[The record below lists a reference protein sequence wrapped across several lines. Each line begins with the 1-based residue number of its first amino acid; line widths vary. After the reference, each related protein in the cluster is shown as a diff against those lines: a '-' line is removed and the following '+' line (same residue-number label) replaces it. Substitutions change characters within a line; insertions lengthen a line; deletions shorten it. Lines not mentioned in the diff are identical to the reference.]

1 MGVYVLRMAPCWGT
15 AALAPAY
22 ELQLLSKS
30 IDDGMALLSDGSPIE
45 TPLKAGTTVPEAPR
59 RDYLATFKTG
69 TAPVVLH
76 RAVCG
81 VELKPGNSRKTVPT
95 TRREYLRLV

>member
-45 TPLKAGTTVPEAPR
+45 TPLKAGTSQKR
-59 RDYLATFKTG
+59 
-69 TAPVVLH
+69 
-76 RAVCG
+76 RAVTISQ
-81 VELKPGNSRKTVPT
+81 LS
-95 TRREYLRLV
+95 RRELRLSCCIVRCVVWS